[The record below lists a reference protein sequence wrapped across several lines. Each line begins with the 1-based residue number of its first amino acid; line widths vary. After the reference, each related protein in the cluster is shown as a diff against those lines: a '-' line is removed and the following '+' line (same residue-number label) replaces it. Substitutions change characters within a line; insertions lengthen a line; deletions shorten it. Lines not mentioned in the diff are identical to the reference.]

1 MRFDF
6 IGQVRQ
12 QRPWWTVSSLCRIL
26 GVSRSGYDAWQ
37 RRQRQPPSLRQQE
50 EARLILQIRAA
61 HRKGRQYY
69 GSPRVYDELRDQGI
83 RISRKRIA
91 RLMQQEGLVGRSR
104 RRRRLSTTDSR
115 HTLPVASNLLARCFT
130 PEEIGSMNRF
140 WCGDITYVATVE
152 GWQYLAMVQD
162 LFSRRIIGW
171 AMSDTLETSLV
182 EHAWQQALRTRG
194 FGSGQGPHLYHSDR
208 GSQYASD
215 LFQEALARSGT
226 QCSMSGKGVC
236 YDNAVA
242 ESFFGTYKAEL
253 LADQPGSRFVSKAQ
267 AWALTADYIDNFY
280 NPVRRHSTLGHKSPM
295 AFELA
300 HQMK

>member
-1 MRFDF
+1 M
-6 IGQVRQ
+6 
-12 QRPWWTVSSLCRIL
+12 
-26 GVSRSGYDAWQ
+26 
-37 RRQRQPPSLRQQE
+37 
-50 EARLILQIRAA
+50 
-61 HRKGRQYY
+61 
-69 GSPRVYDELRDQGI
+69 
-83 RISRKRIA
+83 
-91 RLMQQEGLVGRSR
+91 GRSR

-115 HTLPVASNLLARCFT
+115 HALPVASNLLARCFT
-130 PEEIGSMNRF
+130 PEAIGSTNRF
-140 WCGDITYVATVE
+140 WCGDITYVATQE

-182 EHAWQQALRTRG
+182 EHAWQQALSTRG

-215 LFQEALARSGT
+215 LFQEALARAGT
-226 QCSMSGKGVC
+226 QCSMSEKGVC

-280 NPVRRHSTLGHKSPM
+280 NPVRRHSTLGHKSPI